1 MGFLHSATSVSDR
14 SPSRLFDGAPSA
26 GELTAATTRAACGGP
41 EGAAAKPALHLS
53 L

>member
-1 MGFLHSATSVSDR
+1 MACLPLAISACDR

-26 GELTAATTRAACGGP
+26 GELTGATKRAARGGP
-41 EGAAAKPALHLS
+41 EGAAANQLVLS